1 MKKIVLITCLVAIG
15 SIYGFKADAQ
25 VRFNVNVNIGSQP
38 AWGPEGYDYAEYYYM
53 PDIDAYYYVPERQF
67 IYLEGSRWVFGAALP
82 ARYHY
87 DLYRGYK
94 VVVNDPRPYLHPGI
108 YRERYAGYRGAWGR
122 QTIIRD
128 SRNPRYFAAQPHG
141 GGGYYGG
148 RGHEGGNP
156 GWNGNGRGHEGGGPG
171 WNGGGRGN
179 NGGRGHEGNPGGGRG
194 HDGNGGGPGNNG
206 GRGHEGNPGGGRGH
220 DGGNGRGGDHGR
232 HGR

>member
-15 SIYGFKADAQ
+15 SIYGYKADAQ

-67 IYLEGSRWVFGAALP
+67 IYLEGSRWVFAPALP
-82 ARYHY
+82 PRFHY

-94 VVVNDPRPYLHPGI
+94 VVVNDPRPYLNPGI
-108 YRERYAGYRGAWGR
+108 YRNRYAGYRGAWGR

-148 RGHEGGNP
+148 RGHEGGGP
-156 GWNGNGRGHEGGGPG
+156 GWNGGGRGHEGGGPG
-171 WNGGGRGN
+171 WNGGGRGHEGGGPGWN
-179 NGGRGHEGNPGGGRG
+179 GGGRGHEGNG
-194 HDGNGGGPGNNG
+194 GNGG
-206 GRGHEGNPGGGRGH
+206 GRGHEGGQGRGNE
-220 DGGNGRGGDHGR
+220 GGRGGDHSR
-232 HGR
+232 HDR

>member
-15 SIYGFKADAQ
+15 SIYGYKADAQ

-38 AWGPEGYDYAEYYYM
+38 AWGPVGYDYAEYYYM

-67 IYLEGSRWVFGAALP
+67 IYLEGSRWVFAPALP
-82 ARYHY
+82 PRFHY

-108 YRERYAGYRGAWGR
+108 YRDRYAGYRGAWGR
-122 QTIIRD
+122 QPVIRD

-148 RGHEGGNP
+148 RGYDGGGWNGNGRGHDGGGP
-156 GWNGNGRGHEGGGPG
+156 GWNGNGRGHDGGGPG
-171 WNGGGRGN
+171 WNGN
-179 NGGRGHEGNPGGGRG
+179 
-194 HDGNGGGPGNNG
+194 
-206 GRGHEGNPGGGRGH
+206 GRGH
-220 DGGNGRGGDHGR
+220 DGGGHGWDGGGRGGNGHGGDHGR
-232 HGR
+232 HGH